1 MAAKQIIFQDDAQQK
16 MLAGI
21 VKLSDAVVTTLGPR
35 GGNVAID
42 KSWGAPTV
50 VHDGVSV
57 AKEISLPDPFENMG
71 AQLVKEAASKTND
84 AAGDGTTTAT
94 LLAHQITSM
103 GMKNITAGANP
114 MMLKKGI
121 DKAVNAVIEQITLLA
136 KPVKPEDWVKVA
148 TISAQNAVI
157 GEQIAQ
163 AIKLV
168 GKDGV
173 VTVEEGKTMNIEIE
187 HTEGMAFDKGYAS
200 AYFVTNPD
208 AMEAVLED
216 PYILITDQKI
226 SAIQDMLPF
235 LEKLMKLSKNL
246 VIIADDVDGEALT
259 TLVVNKMRGVFNVLA
274 VKAPGFGDRRKAM
287 LQDIAVLTG
296 GQFISAETGRKLD
309 TVTPEDCGRAHTV
322 TSTKDITTIVGGK
335 GKKNDINARVAQIKN
350 EIENTTSDFDRE
362 KLQER
367 LAKLTG
373 GVAVIKV
380 GAASETEM
388 KELKERVID
397 AKEATRAAI
406 EEGVIPGGGVTYLQA
421 SKVLE
426 TMTSEDA
433 DETIGIKIV
442 KMALRK
448 PLEILAQNSG
458 ADGGA
463 TIAQVLE
470 KGEKDKEY
478 GFNAL
483 TLKFG
488 NMVKEGVID
497 PAKVAKH
504 ALKNA
509 ASVAGMILTTRVL
522 ITDIKEPKSP
532 AMPGG
537 GMDGM
542 GGMM

>member
-1 MAAKQIIFQDDAQQK
+1 MAAKQLAFQDDAQTK
-16 MLAGI
+16 MLTG
-21 VKLSDAVVTTLGPR
+21 VKKLADAVVTTLGPR

-42 KSWGAPTV
+42 KGWGSPTV

-57 AKEISLPDPFENMG
+57 AKEVSLPDPFENMG

-94 LLAHQITSM
+94 LLAYQITSM
-103 GMKNITAGANP
+103 GMKNIAAGANP

-121 DKAVNAVIEQITLLA
+121 DRAAAAVVEQIGALA
-136 KPVKPEDWVKVA
+136 KPVKQEDWVKVA
-148 TISAQNAVI
+148 TISAQNEII
-157 GEQIAQ
+157 GEKIAE

-173 VTVEEGKTMNIEIE
+173 VTVEEGKGNEIIIK

-200 AYFVTNPD
+200 AYFVTNSD
-208 AMEAVLED
+208 AMEAVMD
-216 PYILITDQKI
+216 SPYILITDQKI
-226 SAIQDMLPF
+226 SSIQDLLPF
-235 LEKLMKLSKNL
+235 LEQLMKITKTL

-259 TLVVNKMRGVFNVLA
+259 TLVLNKMRGVFNVLA
-274 VKAPGFGDRRKAM
+274 IKAPGFGDRRKAM

-296 GQFISAETGRKLD
+296 GTFISSDTGRKLE
-309 TVTPEDCGRAHTV
+309 TVTPDDCGHADSV
-322 TSTKDITTIVGGK
+322 TSTKDMTTIVGGK
-335 GKKNDINARVAQIKN
+335 GKKSDISARVSAIKN
-350 EIENTTSDFDRE
+350 EIEKTTSEFDKE

-373 GVAVIKV
+373 GVAVIEV
-380 GAASETEM
+380 GAASEVEM

-397 AKEATRAAI
+397 AKEATKAAI
-406 EEGVIPGGGVTYLQA
+406 DEGVVAGGGVTYLQA
-421 SKVLE
+421 SKVLDK
-426 TMTSEDA
+426 MTAEDA
-433 DETIGIKIV
+433 DEMLGIKIV
-442 KMALRK
+442 RDALKK
-448 PLEILAQNSG
+448 PLETLAENSG

-463 TIAQVLE
+463 TIAEVL
-470 KGEKDKEY
+470 KKDDKDF

-488 NMVKEGVID
+488 NMIKEGVID

-509 ASVAGMILTTRVL
+509 SSVAGMILTTRVL
-522 ITDIKEPKSP
+522 ITDIKEPKA
-532 AMPGG
+532 AMPAG
-537 GMDGM
+537 GMGDM
-542 GGMM
+542 GSMM

>member
-1 MAAKQIIFQDDAQQK
+1 MAAKQIVFNDDAQQK
-16 MLAGI
+16 MLTG
-21 VKLSDAVVTTLGPR
+21 VKKLADAVVTTLGPR

-42 KSWGAPTV
+42 RSWGSPTV

-57 AKEISLPDPFENMG
+57 AKEISLQDPFENMG

-94 LLAHQITSM
+94 LLAHQITAM
-103 GMKNITAGANP
+103 GMKNIAAGANP

-121 DKAVNAVIEQITLLA
+121 DRAVTAVVDQISSMA
-136 KPVKPEDWVKVA
+136 KPVKQDDWVKVA
-148 TISAQNAVI
+148 TISAQNELI
-157 GEQIAQ
+157 GEKIAQ

-173 VTVEEGKTMNIEIE
+173 VTVEEGKSTEIEIE
-187 HTEGMAFDKGYAS
+187 HTEGMAFDRGYAS
-200 AYFVTNPD
+200 SYFVTNTD
-208 AMEAVLED
+208 SMEAVLED

-226 SAIQDMLPF
+226 SSIQDLLPF
-235 LEKLMKLSKNL
+235 LEKLMKISKTL
-246 VIIADDVDGEALT
+246 VIIADDVDGEALA

-274 VKAPGFGDRRKAM
+274 IKAPGFGDRRKAM

-296 GQFISAETGRKLD
+296 GQFISSDTGRKLD
-309 TVTPEDCGRAHTV
+309 SVSPEDCGRADSIS
-322 TSTKDITTIVGGK
+322 STKDMTTIVGGK
-335 GKKNDINARVAQIKN
+335 GKKQDIEARVAQIRK
-350 EIENTTSDFDRE
+350 EIDRTTSEFDRE
-362 KLQER
+362 KLEER

-380 GAASETEM
+380 GAASEVEM

-397 AKEATRAAI
+397 AKEATKAAI
-406 EEGVIPGGGVTYLQA
+406 EEGVIPGGGVTFLHA
-421 SKVLE
+421 SKVLD
-426 TMTSEDA
+426 TMTAEDA
-433 DETIGIKIV
+433 DEAAGIKIV
-442 KMALRK
+442 KEALLM
-448 PLEILAQNSG
+448 PLKTLAENSG

-463 TIAQVLE
+463 VAYQVLE
-470 KGEKDKEY
+470 KNEKEW

-488 NMVKEGVID
+488 NMIKEGVID

-509 ASVAGMILTTRVL
+509 ASVATMMLTTKVL
-522 ITDIKEPKSP
+522 ITEVKEEKK
-532 AMPGG
+532 AMAADPGMG
-537 GMDGM
+537 GM